1 MIMSGSRRGVH
12 CDIGRKFV
20 ANLQSLKAMSQFNLF
35 IFYSIYFI
43 LLEKIRKQLR
53 QLIRQMNN
61 TCAKGK

>member
-1 MIMSGSRRGVH
+1 MSGSRRGVH

-20 ANLQSLKAMSQFNLF
+20 ANLQSLKAMNQFNLF
-35 IFYSIYFI
+35 IFYSIV

>member
-12 CDIGRKFV
+12 GDTGRKFV

-35 IFYSIYFI
+35 IFYSIV

>member
-20 ANLQSLKAMSQFNLF
+20 ANLQSLKAMNQFNLF
-35 IFYSIYFI
+35 IFYSII

>member
-1 MIMSGSRRGVH
+1 MIMSGSRRGVL
-12 CDIGRKFV
+12 CDIGRTFV

-35 IFYSIYFI
+35 IFYSIV

-61 TCAKGK
+61 TCAEGK

>member
-12 CDIGRKFV
+12 CGIGRKFV

-35 IFYSIYFI
+35 IFYSIV

-53 QLIRQMNN
+53 QL
-61 TCAKGK
+61 GK